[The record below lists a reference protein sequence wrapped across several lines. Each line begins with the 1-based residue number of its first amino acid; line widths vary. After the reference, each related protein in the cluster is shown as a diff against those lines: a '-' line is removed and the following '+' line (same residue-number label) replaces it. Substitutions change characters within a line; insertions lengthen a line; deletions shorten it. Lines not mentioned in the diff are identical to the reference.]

1 MTGIHL
7 GTSKRRVLS
16 GIRGEQNRARQRITA
31 AACVYGVRLG
41 FPRPI
46 CSLSMAEVRM
56 WEDIIALKPLTME
69 QPNCFKMLSPTFRC
83 AFN

>member
-7 GTSKRRVLS
+7 GASKRRVLS
-16 GIRGEQNRARQRITA
+16 WVRKEQNRARHRVIAT
-31 AACVYGVRLG
+31 ACVYGVRLG

-46 CSLSMAEVRM
+46 CSLFLVEVRT
-56 WEDIIALKPLTME
+56 WEDIITLKPLTME
-69 QPNCFKMLSPTFRC
+69 QSNCFKMFSPTFRC

>member
-16 GIRGEQNRARQRITA
+16 WVRREQNRAEQRAVA

-41 FPRPI
+41 FPRPL
-46 CSLSMAEVRM
+46 CSLSAVEVRM
-56 WEDIIALKPLTME
+56 WEAIIALKLLTIE
-69 QPNCFKMLSPTFRC
+69 
-83 AFN
+83 